1 MIKNFIFDIDRTLV
15 DSYRVELETLK
26 KALEIVTRNTYE
38 DAVMNKLTVLTT
50 EEFFESLGIKTESD
64 VMSRINHYWEIFL
77 KDRQI
82 QMFEG
87 IRELLIELNE
97 KGFFLAIATSRTRD
111 ELNELEELLKYI
123 DLFDAVITSD
133 QVSLPKPNPESI
145 NVIIDK
151 FGLDVQETIYIGDS
165 EGDSV
170 AAKRAGVAF
179 GYASWENKNGKFPFD
194 YLFLEP
200 RDICKIYK

>member
-1 MIKNFIFDIDRTLV
+1 MMKNFIFDIDRTLV

-26 KALEIVTRNTYE
+26 KALEIVTGNTYG

-50 EEFFESLGIKTESD
+50 EEFFESLGIKIESD
-64 VMSRINHYWEIFL
+64 VMSRINHYWAMFL

-145 NVIIDK
+145 NVII
-151 FGLDVQETIYIGDS
+151 GLDVKGTIYIGDS

-200 RDICKIYK
+200 KAICKIYK

>member
-1 MIKNFIFDIDRTLV
+1 M
-15 DSYRVELETLK
+15 
-26 KALEIVTRNTYE
+26 
-38 DAVMNKLTVLTT
+38 
-50 EEFFESLGIKTESD
+50 
-64 VMSRINHYWEIFL
+64 
-77 KDRQI
+77 
-82 QMFEG
+82 
-87 IRELLIELNE
+87 
-97 KGFFLAIATSRTRD
+97 
-111 ELNELEELLKYI
+111 KYI

-170 AAKRAGVAF
+170 AAKMAGVAF